1 MMTMLGLCLAS
12 LTSSRCSICI
22 LSVGG
27 FHKFSL
33 FLFGINKKNMM
44 CEKGASGVWRLLTI
58 ESLQTSVAW
67 VFISIR
73 LSLRKFAIMDHEGI
87 LNRPLTKRLSVSSQK
102 IIHFTVMPLQFL
114 ALITSLVAQ
123 LCYFSR
129 AWDRTVVLQSSAS
142 PSSSHTICRRW
153 FSIKRWR
160 PEIIFCKTTD
170 RHFCVTR
177 MNKVLK
183 FYLNARNYGH
193 RFIGK
198 ASRSIVTKQ
207 PSWPIARLCM
217 NTLWK

>member
-129 AWDRTVVLQSSAS
+129 AWDKTVMLQSSAS
-142 PSSSHTICRRW
+142 QPSSPTVCRRW
-153 FSIKRWR
+153 SKDDGLKLYSVKQQTHISALQGW
-160 PEIIFCKTTD
+160 
-170 RHFCVTR
+170 TR
-177 MNKVLK
+177 CWNFTSMRAIM
-183 FYLNARNYGH
+183 FAG
-193 RFIGK
+193 
-198 ASRSIVTKQ
+198 S
-207 PSWPIARLCM
+207 
-217 NTLWK
+217 

>member
-1 MMTMLGLCLAS
+1 
-12 LTSSRCSICI
+12 
-22 LSVGG
+22 
-27 FHKFSL
+27 
-33 FLFGINKKNMM
+33 
-44 CEKGASGVWRLLTI
+44 
-58 ESLQTSVAW
+58 
-67 VFISIR
+67 
-73 LSLRKFAIMDHEGI
+73 MDHEGI

-129 AWDRTVVLQSSAS
+129 AWDRTVVLQLSESP
-142 PSSSHTICRRW
+142 PSSPTICRRW
-153 FSIKRWR
+153 FFIRRWR

-198 ASRSIVTKQ
+198 ASRSIVTKCSVKVAHPASYCF
-207 PSWPIARLCM
+207 PSTFPGSPVGPGWRWWPRLGRPGSASWVLLRISSLKNHQMC
-217 NTLWK
+217 NSREAILGK